1 MNTIYRVTIQ
11 GRTFESKDL
20 RRLLARA
27 VTEKR
32 SLDQRL
38 RITGGRCPGFPS
50 SALAMR
56 GYGVDGGAAVEA

>member
-11 GRTFESKDL
+11 GRTFESRDL

-32 SLDQRL
+32 SLDQRI
-38 RITGGRCPGFPS
+38 RISGGRRSGCPSGMLS
-50 SALAMR
+50 MHGCGS
-56 GYGVDGGAAVEA
+56 DSGAGL

>member
-11 GRTFESKDL
+11 GRTFESRDL

-32 SLDQRL
+32 SLDQRI
-38 RITGGRCPGFPS
+38 RINGARWSGFPS
-50 SALAMR
+50 GTLSMR
-56 GYGVDGGAAVEA
+56 WPDHEACSGTGS